1 MLVREMSRQECEEL
15 LARLSF
21 GRLACARDNQPYI
34 APMYFAFDQG
44 HLYGFATMGQKI
56 AWMRLNPLVCV
67 EADEVLSHNRWASV
81 SFEEATKNI
90 RTSRN
95 TLTGGNRPN
104 RRWRR
109 SGLVG
114 GTLQLQPPRPAQ
126 PSTPLSRHFI
136 ASMSKRSVVVVLHPI
151 LLKAA
156 GPFLSRDC
164 WVRDSPIQPWQ

>member
-1 MLVREMSRQECEEL
+1 MLVREMSRPECEDL

-81 SFEEATKNI
+81 VVRGSYEEYPDIEEYADRRQQAQSMLEKVRSCWWQTGVAAAQTRPGFDRDVTTFYCI
-90 RTSRN
+90 HVQEISGRCASPDPVEDSWS
-95 TLTGGNRPN
+95 LTE
-104 RRWRR
+104 
-109 SGLVG
+109 S
-114 GTLQLQPPRPAQ
+114 
-126 PSTPLSRHFI
+126 
-136 ASMSKRSVVVVLHPI
+136 
-151 LLKAA
+151 
-156 GPFLSRDC
+156 
-164 WVRDSPIQPWQ
+164 